1 MTILG
6 IDLAGKQENPSG
18 IAILDGNKMKLFTS
32 YSDDEILDLVDEVK
46 PQVIVIDA
54 PLSLP
59 KGRCCL
65 EKDCKCA
72 VGGHF
77 RQAERDIRQYGRVLP
92 LTFRGMNMLTLRG
105 VKLSLEIKEVYN
117 VLESHPHTAS
127 KILKFKDPYSALNQY
142 FNISPE
148 ATEHE
153 LDGGILALTGLFYL
167 KNCYNELGDPD
178 EGTIVLPTDEKC
190 LDILY
195 EFFK

>member
-1 MTILG
+1 MKILG

-18 IAILDGNKMKLFTS
+18 LAILVGNKMKLFTS
-32 YSDDEILDLVDEVK
+32 YADNEIFDLIDELK

-92 LTFRGMNMLTLRG
+92 LTFRGMKMLTLRG
-105 VKLSLEIKEVYN
+105 IKLSTELKKGYE
-117 VLESHPHTAS
+117 VLESHPNTTS
-127 KILKFKDPYSALNQY
+127 KILKFEDPYSGLNQF
-142 FNISPE
+142 FNISSE

-153 LDGGILALTGLFYL
+153 LDAGILALTGLFYL
-167 KNCYNELGDPD
+167 KNCYNELGDPG
-178 EGTIVLPTDEKC
+178 EGTMVLPTNEKC
-190 LDILY
+190 LEIIT
-195 EFFK
+195 EF